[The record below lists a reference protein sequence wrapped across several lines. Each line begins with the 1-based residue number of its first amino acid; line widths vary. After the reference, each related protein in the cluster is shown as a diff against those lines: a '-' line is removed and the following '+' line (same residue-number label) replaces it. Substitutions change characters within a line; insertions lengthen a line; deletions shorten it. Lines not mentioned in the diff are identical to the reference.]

1 MTRVTWVT
9 VLRGTGS
16 PRLISAPAGLLVHWP
31 KTTDPSDPAASRAPR
46 RQELQAELGVSR
58 AVAEKLMRR
67 LPLVVFENLRKVYVR
82 RDDLVRLVERRT
94 FQKDRETG

>member
-1 MTRVTWVT
+1 MTQP
-9 VLRGTGS
+9 L
-16 PRLISAPAGLLVHWP
+16 PELLDA
-31 KTTDPSDPAASRAPR
+31 KR
-46 RQELQAELGVSR
+46 LQAELGVSR

-67 LPLVVFENLRKVYVR
+67 LPLVVFEDLRKVYVR

>member
-1 MTRVTWVT
+1 
-9 VLRGTGS
+9 
-16 PRLISAPAGLLVHWP
+16 
-31 KTTDPSDPAASRAPR
+31 
-46 RQELQAELGVSR
+46 
-58 AVAEKLMRR
+58 MRR

>member
-1 MTRVTWVT
+1 VTQP
-9 VLRGTGS
+9 L
-16 PRLISAPAGLLVHWP
+16 PELLDA
-31 KTTDPSDPAASRAPR
+31 KR
-46 RQELQAELGVSR
+46 LQAELGVSR